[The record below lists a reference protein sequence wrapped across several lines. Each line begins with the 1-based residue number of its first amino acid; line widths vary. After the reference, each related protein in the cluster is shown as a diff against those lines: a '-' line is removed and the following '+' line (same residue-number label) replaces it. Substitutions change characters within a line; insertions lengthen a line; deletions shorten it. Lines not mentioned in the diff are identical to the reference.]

1 MQRKRQKCNQV
12 MEKWLVANSSVQ
24 LKNEI
29 VVIFVRI
36 DKKNKTEM
44 TEMTEETEETDHLV
58 HKA

>member
-1 MQRKRQKCNQV
+1 M
-12 MEKWLVANSSVQ
+12 ANSSVQ

>member
-1 MQRKRQKCNQV
+1 

-58 HKA
+58 LKA